1 MEIVNFFLKFCIILL
16 KYCRSLELIW
26 LKISIKMVILDFLY
40 KDLYENKK
48 RKEGMKIEKNDK

>member
-1 MEIVNFFLKFCIILL
+1 MEIVNFFFKFCIILL

-48 RKEGMKIEKNDK
+48 RKEGMKI